1 MAGLVQLK
9 TFNEFAE
16 AQIVKAKL
24 EAHEIPAFLFD
35 EHLGG
40 NLFAPVA
47 LTGFRLMV
55 PEDRLEEATLLV
67 EAAEPDAAG
76 EDPAPEGGAG

>member
-9 TFNEFAE
+9 TFNDFAE

-24 EAHEIPAFLFD
+24 EAHDIPAFLFD

-40 NLFAPVA
+40 NLFPPVA
-47 LTGFRLMV
+47 LTGVWLMV
-55 PEDRLEEATLLV
+55 PEDCLEEAARLV
-67 EAAEPDAAG
+67 RSRP
-76 EDPAPEGGAG
+76 

>member
-1 MAGLVQLK
+1 MPGLAQLK
-9 TFNEFAE
+9 TFNELAE

-24 EAHEIPAFLFD
+24 DAHDIPAFLFD

-40 NLFAPVA
+40 NLFPTAA

-55 PEDRLEEATLLV
+55 PEDRLEEAVRLLG
-67 EAAEPDAAG
+67 ASQAS
-76 EDPAPEGGAG
+76 PE

>member
-9 TFNEFAE
+9 TYNEFAE
-16 AQIVKAKL
+16 AQVAKSKL
-24 EAHEIPAFLFD
+24 EAHDIPVFLFD

-40 NLFAPVA
+40 NQFPPAA

-55 PEDRLEEATLLV
+55 PEDCLEEAMQLL
-67 EAAEPDAAG
+67 ETARET
-76 EDPAPEGGAG
+76 PE